1 MAYIRTIPPEEAT
14 GDLRRQY
21 EAALKRAGRVF
32 NIIRIQSLNPSAL
45 RASNAFYL
53 TVMKGPGPLERPVRE
68 MLATVTARTL
78 DCFY

>member
-1 MAYIRTIPPEEAT
+1 MAHIRTIAPEEAA

-21 EAALKRAGRVF
+21 DEAVKRSGRVF
-32 NIIRIQSLNPSAL
+32 NIIRIQSLNPAAL
-45 RASNAFYL
+45 RASNRFYL